1 MHNVFNEVIHKT
13 GLSSN
18 DDKRMQ
24 SIDSIKIYAYGT
36 SKDILFIRWFNWKS
50 NFDKITRA
58 SKTSTKINLETNE
71 EKYLEKNK
79 CLQN

>member
-18 DDKRMQ
+18 EDKRMQ

-36 SKDILFIRWFNWKS
+36 SKDILFIR
-50 NFDKITRA
+50 
-58 SKTSTKINLETNE
+58 
-71 EKYLEKNK
+71 
-79 CLQN
+79 